1 MVRVFCFAYFKFNT
15 IKCNTVI
22 DLDNKTVGI
31 FFIALINVMNIL
43 TRIID

>member
-1 MVRVFCFAYFKFNT
+1 MVRDFCFVNLEFNT

-22 DLDNKTVGI
+22 NLDIKTVGI